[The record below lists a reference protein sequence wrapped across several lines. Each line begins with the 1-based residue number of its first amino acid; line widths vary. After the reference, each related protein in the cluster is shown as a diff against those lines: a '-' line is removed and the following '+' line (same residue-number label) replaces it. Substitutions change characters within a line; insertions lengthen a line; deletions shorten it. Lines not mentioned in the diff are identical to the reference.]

1 MALRERNVDVLSV
14 LILSMAAAL
23 TGLLAGLDPRFAIGG
38 SLAVAM
44 ALLIVADLA
53 AGVTVFTLLTY
64 FELLPGASGPALS
77 FTKLAGLILAVSW
90 LARITTRGDARS
102 LDFVRAHPN
111 IAALLFLFLAWSGLS
126 LFWSESHPD
135 AAEAFYRF
143 VLNAV
148 LLLIIFTAIRK
159 PQHAVHVF
167 AAFVIGA
174 AGAAAYGFT
183 AGGGAEPY
191 GEAARLSSDT
201 QNADELAST
210 LAAGLALSVGLF
222 AISDRSPLMRVG
234 AFATAAF
241 CTYGV
246 FLTVS
251 RAGLIALLVT
261 VAAAVVFGGR
271 WRPQMLALAGVV
283 AVSMVAYF
291 GVYAPP
297 EARERV
303 LSAQEDRGTGR
314 IDIWTVGW
322 RMVEDQPLRGVGAGN
337 FPVSSIHYLLEP
349 GALPRS
355 DFIVDTPKVAH
366 NVYLGVL
373 AELGIVGLILFL
385 GLIGSL
391 IGCSVR
397 AAGLFKRSGDW
408 KMELLTRAHVAALF
422 GFMASLF
429 FASDEFKKQLW
440 LLLAMGPALL
450 LIAETGWRARNGHEE
465 R

>member
-1 MALRERNVDVLSV
+1 MALRDRSVDLVSV
-14 LILSMAAAL
+14 SILTMAAAL
-23 TGLLAGLDPRFAIGG
+23 TGLLAGLDPKFAIGAA
-38 SLAVAM
+38 LAIAL
-44 ALLIVADLA
+44 ALLIFADLA
-53 AGVTVFTLLTY
+53 AGVAVFTLLTY
-64 FELLPGASGPALS
+64 FELLPGVSGPALS
-77 FTKLAGLILAVSW
+77 FTKLAGLILAMSW
-90 LARITTRGDARS
+90 LARITTRSDAGS
-102 LDFVRAHPN
+102 LDFIKAHPN
-111 IAALLFLFLAWSGLS
+111 IASLLFLFLAWSGLS
-126 LFWSESHPD
+126 LFWSESHPE
-135 AAEAFYRF
+135 AAQAFYRF

-148 LLLIIFTAIRK
+148 LFLIVFTAIRK
-159 PQHAVHVF
+159 PDDAIHVF

-183 AGGGAEPY
+183 IGGGAEPY

-210 LAAGLALSVGLF
+210 LAAALALSIGLF
-222 AISDRSPLMRVG
+222 AISDRSPLLRIG
-234 AFATAAF
+234 AIGAAAF

-261 VAAAVVFGGR
+261 VGAAVVFGGR
-271 WRPQMLALAGVV
+271 WRPRMVLVAGTV
-283 AVSMVAYF
+283 AVAMITYF
-291 GVYAPP
+291 AVYAPP

-303 LSAQEDRGTGR
+303 VSGTEDRGTGR
-314 IDIWTVGW
+314 LDIWTVGW
-322 RMVEDQPLRGVGAGN
+322 RMVEDQPVHGVGAGN

-385 GLIGSL
+385 GLVLSL
-391 IGCSVR
+391 IACSVK
-397 AAGLFKRSGDW
+397 AAWQFRRNDDW
-408 KMELLTRAHVAALF
+408 KMELLARAHVAALL

-450 LIAETGWRARNGHEE
+450 LIAQSGWRDRNGREQ